1 MTAIAAGLDHLLI
14 GVEDLEAARQRYER
28 LGFRT
33 TPRGRHIGW
42 GTANYCIMFA
52 NDYLELLGIVDPAQ
66 FTNNLDT
73 FLADKGEGLLG
84 AAFVGEDL
92 DRAAAALAEKGVKT
106 DGPQQLKRT
115 LELPDGDVLPEFR
128 LLHLPP
134 ETTPGL
140 RAFLCRHLTPELVW
154 QPQWLDHPNGA
165 THVAGL
171 TVVVDDPGTLAR
183 AYADL
188 FGAEAVK
195 TTDRLFKATCG
206 LCRLRFTDPDGLAA
220 LHAQANTPRTSTP
233 QRGPVAME
241 IAVRDLARTADVL
254 HSAGVPFETG
264 RDGRLHL
271 AAEEACGV
279 VVDFV

>member
-14 GVEDLEAARQRYER
+14 GVADLEAARRRYER

-42 GTANYCIMFA
+42 GTANYCIMFPH
-52 NDYLELLGIVDPAQ
+52 DYLELLGIVDPAQ

-73 FLADKGEGLLG
+73 VLAETGEGLLG

-92 DRAAAALAEKGVKT
+92 DRAAAALAEKGVNT
-106 DGPQQLKRT
+106 NGPQQLKRT
-115 LELPDGDVLPEFR
+115 LELPEGDVLPEFR

-134 ETTPGL
+134 EATPGL

-171 TVVVDDPGTLAR
+171 TVVVDDPGTLAL

-188 FGAEAVK
+188 FGQSAVS
-195 TTDRLFKATCG
+195 TTDRLVEVACG
-206 LCRLRFTDPDGLAA
+206 PCRLRFTDPDGLTA
-220 LHAQANTPRTSTP
+220 LHPQATKPRK
-233 QRGPVAME
+233 GPVAME
-241 IAVRDLARTADVL
+241 IAVRDLAHTADVL
-254 HSAGVPFETG
+254 RSAGVPFETG
-264 RDGRLHL
+264 REGRLQL
-271 AAEEACGV
+271 AAEAACGV

>member
-1 MTAIAAGLDHLLI
+1 MTAIAAGMDHLLI
-14 GVEDLEAARQRYER
+14 GVEDLKAARQRYER

-73 FLADKGEGLLG
+73 FLAEQGEGLLG

-115 LELPDGDVLPEFR
+115 LELPEGDVLPEFR

-134 ETTPGL
+134 EATPGL

-171 TVVVDDPGTLAR
+171 TVVVDDPGTLAL
-183 AYADL
+183 AYPDL
-188 FGAEAVK
+188 FGQGAVS
-195 TTDRLFKATCG
+195 TTDRLVEVACG
-206 LCRLRFTDPDGLAA
+206 PCRLRFTDPDGLPA
-220 LHAQANTPRTSTP
+220 LHPQATKTRK
-233 QRGPVAME
+233 GPIAMD
-241 IAVRDLARTADVL
+241 IAVRDLAHTANVL
-254 HSAGVPFETG
+254 RSAGVPFETG
-264 RDGRLHL
+264 REGRLHL